1 MRRPFNSKVS
11 GSRPSII
18 FQRRVSKNLFRL
30 KAKLI
35 EKEMKISS
43 ENERL
48 LKRIV
53 EITFRRKKK
62 ASLTSVTG
70 TGVDHADMA

>member
-1 MRRPFNSKVS
+1 MRRLFNSKAS
-11 GSRPSII
+11 DSHPSII
-18 FQRRVSKNLFRL
+18 FQRRVSKYICRL
-30 KAKLI
+30 KEKLI
-35 EKEMKISS
+35 EEEMKISS

-62 ASLTSVTG
+62 ASLTSFTG